1 MTETNEPA
9 ETAETADTPRTAET
23 PAPATPAPLHWKLVI
38 DCANP
43 QSQADFWAAAL
54 HYAVEDNSA
63 FIERLLELGAVPREA
78 VVEFHARLAFR
89 DLVAVRHPDDPYD
102 QDSGT
107 GLGRR
112 LLFQRV
118 PEAKTGKNR
127 LHLDLHPA
135 AGEREGEVERLERL
149 GASVLRRVKEPGGEW
164 VVMADPEGNEFCVQ

>member
-1 MTETNEPA
+1 MTQTPEPA
-9 ETAETADTPRTAET
+9 STPTS
-23 PAPATPAPLHWKLVI
+23 TPAPLHWKLVI

-54 HYAVEDNSA
+54 HYEVEDNNA
-63 FIERLLELGAVPREA
+63 LIERLLELGALPREA

-102 QDSGT
+102 KESGT

-118 PEAKTGKNR
+118 PEAKTTKNR
-127 LHLDLHPA
+127 LHLDLHTA
-135 AGEREGEVERLERL
+135 AGEREAEVGRLERL
-149 GASVLRRVKEPGGEW
+149 GASVLRQVTEPSGQW
-164 VVMADPEGNEFCVQ
+164 VVMSDPEGNEFCVH

>member
-1 MTETNEPA
+1 MTQAP
-9 ETAETADTPRTAET
+9 DTDTSTGTGTGTGT
-23 PAPATPAPLHWKLVI
+23 PPTPLHWKLVI

-54 HYAVEDNSA
+54 HYEVEDNNA
-63 FIERLLELGAVPREA
+63 LIERLLELGALPREA

-118 PEAKTGKNR
+118 PEAKTVKNR
-127 LHLDLHPA
+127 LHLDLHAA
-135 AGEREGEVERLERL
+135 AGERESEVERLEGL
-149 GASVLRRVKEPGGEW
+149 GASVLRRLKEPSGEW
-164 VVMADPEGNEFCVQ
+164 VLMADPEGNEFCVQ

>member
-1 MTETNEPA
+1 MTQTTSTSTPEPV
-9 ETAETADTPRTAET
+9 PG
-23 PAPATPAPLHWKLVI
+23 PVHWKLVI

-54 HYAVEDNSA
+54 HYEVEDNDA
-63 FIERLLELGAVPREA
+63 LIQRLLELGALPREA
-78 VVEFHARLAFR
+78 TVEFHARLAFR

-102 QDSGT
+102 EDSGT

-118 PEAKTGKNR
+118 PEEKTGKNR
-127 LHLDLHPA
+127 LHLDLHP
-135 AGEREGEVERLERL
+135 GEGRREAEVERLTGL
-149 GASVLRRVKEPGGEW
+149 GASVLREVKEAQGAW